1 MPRPSLFMIVIALT
15 IGACTRAPR
24 ERAERLRA
32 GGSLDSS
39 TAAAIAL
46 DRPEH
51 MVVPLAGTGTLTL
64 EHVSVERSRLG
75 RASPALEVPVDPG
88 QLSPPLPPAE
98 PDERPAPPERA
109 PGPGDARSLQPPIPI
124 GAPLPSAGS
133 PRGAGRVTLDVRV
146 DENGEVSEALPVE
159 SNGDSVIVRA
169 AIDAAMAVRYHPALL
184 GGRPIAVW
192 TRQVIDVGR
201 ARARR

>member
-1 MPRPSLFMIVIALT
+1 MRRPSLFMIVIALT

-24 ERAERLRA
+24 ERAGALHA
-32 GGSLDSS
+32 GGPLDSS

-51 MVVPLAGTGTLTL
+51 MVVPLAGAGTLTL

-75 RASPALEVPVDPG
+75 RASAAPEVPVDPG
-88 QLSPPLPPAE
+88 TLSPPLPPAE
-98 PDERPAPPERA
+98 PDEPPAAAERA
-109 PGPGDARSLQPPIPI
+109 PEPADARLLQPPVPL
-124 GAPLPSAGS
+124 GAPAPSVGS

-146 DENGEVSEALPVE
+146 DENGDVSDALPVE
-159 SNGDSVIVRA
+159 SNGDSVVVRV
-169 AIDAAMAVRYHPALL
+169 AIDAAMAIRYKPALL

-201 ARARR
+201 ARPRR